1 MWPFGSRWQARLSQ
15 LYINTN
21 FAQNVRLRKCDPL
34 GPVERPDFH
43 DYILLEIL
51 LKKVQR
57 RKCDPMGPVD
67 IPDFHDYILMEILL
81 KKVCH

>member
-1 MWPFGSRWQARLSQ
+1 M
-15 LYINTN
+15 
-21 FAQNVRLRKCDPL
+21 RLRKCDPL